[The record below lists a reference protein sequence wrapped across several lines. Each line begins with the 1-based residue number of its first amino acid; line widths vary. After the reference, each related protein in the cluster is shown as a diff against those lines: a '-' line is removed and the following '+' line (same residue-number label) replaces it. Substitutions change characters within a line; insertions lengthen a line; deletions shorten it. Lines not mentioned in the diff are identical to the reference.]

1 MVIGK
6 GVGGGGVNAKESLQ
20 ILDLQKLVS
29 LPWLAF
35 TCYLF
40 HERVVIPLSFNL
52 SPSHGIRSLCKK
64 VDVPES

>member
-1 MVIGK
+1 MQKRV
-6 GVGGGGVNAKESLQ
+6 Q
-20 ILDLQKLVS
+20 ILDLQTLAS